1 MMASKVS
8 NAINKAKYKV
18 DKCDPCFPVE
28 AISVMENMSTTL
40 ATEQQKLCLPMEQI
54 LQQI

>member
-18 DKCDPCFPVE
+18 DKCDPRLPFDGEHVNN
-28 AISVMENMSTTL
+28 IGSTK
-40 ATEQQKLCLPMEQI
+40 QQ
-54 LQQI
+54 